1 MSKKNYRIL
10 CALVMLCILTGC
22 SNSHEKNEQEKQQ
35 IEEQTDIGQAEVL
48 DDAGKEDKEEL
59 ADSDKMIEESESV
72 QEEKQDD
79 FIEKVRITADKVNVR
94 DYPSTDEN
102 SSVIGKAYKDDVF
115 LLNSQSEGWYCI
127 SYYGADAFV
136 SQDYAEVV
144 LIENTVSYEDTVD
157 TENKKIIVI
166 DAGHQAKGNS
176 EKEPVA
182 PGAEEMKAKVASGT
196 MGTTSGVY
204 EYELNLEVALK
215 LEQELTKRGYSVI
228 MVRTE
233 NDVDI
238 SNSERAQIANDADA
252 DAFLR
257 IHANGSENP
266 SVNGMMTICPT
277 AENIYCGE
285 IYEECKLLSESIL
298 DAMVE
303 ATGAVREKVW
313 ETDTMSGI
321 NWSKVPVTIVEMG
334 YMTNKEEDLA
344 MQSEEYQWKIVYGIA
359 DGLDRYFAIIQE

>member
-1 MSKKNYRIL
+1 M
-10 CALVMLCILTGC
+10 LTGC
-22 SNSHEKNEQEKQQ
+22 SIGLGKNVQEKPQ
-35 IEEQTDIGQAEVL
+35 IEEQSDTEQAEGLENV
-48 DDAGKEDKEEL
+48 DNEEKEEPED
-59 ADSDKMIEESESV
+59 ADSMADESEPM
-72 QEEKQDD
+72 QGEEEVD
-79 FIEKVRITADKVNVR
+79 FIEKVRITTDKVNIR

-102 SSVIGKAYKDDVF
+102 SSVIGQARKDEVY
-115 LLNSQSEGWYCI
+115 LLVGQNEGWYCI
-127 SYYGADAFV
+127 SYYGTDAFV

-144 LIENTVSYEDTVD
+144 LIENTVSYNDTAD
-157 TENKKIIVI
+157 AENKKIIVI

-182 PGAEEMKAKVASGT
+182 PGSEEMKAKVSSGT

-215 LEQELTKRGYSVI
+215 LEQELTERGYSVI

-233 NDVDI
+233 NDVNI
-238 SNSERAQIANDADA
+238 SNSERAQIANDTDA

-277 AENIYCGE
+277 AENVYCGE
-285 IYEECKLLSESIL
+285 IYDECKLLSESIL

-359 DGLDRYFAIIQE
+359 DGLDKYFAIIQEQEINK

>member
-1 MSKKNYRIL
+1 MSKKSYSIL
-10 CALVMLCILTGC
+10 CTLIMLCMLTGC
-22 SNSHEKNEQEKQQ
+22 SIAHEKSGQEEQQ
-35 IEEQTDIGQAEVL
+35 IEEQMNIEQTEVL
-48 DDAGKEDKEEL
+48 DDTGNEEKEEL
-59 ADSDKMIEESESV
+59 ADADKMLEESVSV
-72 QEEKQDD
+72 QGKEQDD
-79 FIEKVRITADKVNVR
+79 YIEKVRVTADKVNIR

-115 LLNSQSEGWYCI
+115 LLVSQNEGWYCI

-136 SQDYAEVV
+136 SQDYTEVV
-144 LIENTVSYEDTVD
+144 RIENTVAHEDTAD
-157 TENKKIIVI
+157 TENKKVIVI

-182 PGAEEMKAKVASGT
+182 PGADEMKAKVSSGT

-204 EYELNLEVALK
+204 EYVLNLEVALK
-215 LEQELTKRGYSVI
+215 LEQELTERGYSVI

-238 SNSERAQIANDADA
+238 SNSERAQIANNANA
-252 DAFLR
+252 DAFIR
-257 IHANGSENP
+257 IHANGSENS

-285 IYEECKLLSESIL
+285 IYKECKLLSECIL

-359 DGLDRYFAIIQE
+359 DGLDRYFEMIQE